1 MREEIILKIEKE
13 EWQKKLDESYKVV
26 SKDAKVDGFRPGKAP
41 RDMYEKKY
49 GKADII
55 NRALNTAI
63 DNKYA
68 EIIKEGKI
76 KPIMQPEIEPIKIDE
91 EGIEVKIIIITEPK
105 ITLGKYK
112 DLGVKKETVKV
123 TKKEIEENINHL
135 KEDYAEIVSK
145 DGEVK
150 SGDIAVIDFE
160 GFKDG
165 VAFEGGKGTNYDLT
179 IGSNSFI
186 PGFEDAIIGMKKN
199 EEKDIDLTFP
209 EDYISE
215 ELKGQKVVFKV
226 KVNDIK
232 ERKLPKL
239 DKDFFE
245 DLGME
250 KITTK
255 EELEKEVEAEIKEQK
270 EKEAENKYVDN
281 LLEKAITNTKYEMDN
296 AIIHNEA
303 HHMYEELIERI
314 SMQGIDEVTYLKYTN
329 TTKEDII
336 HKMEEEAEKRVKIRY
351 LLREIIEVEKI
362 KVTDKE
368 IDKELKELAKQYNIT
383 EEQLIKEIGNKE
395 ILRYNIEFNKA
406 IDILKQN

>member
-13 EWQKKLDESYKVV
+13 EWQKMLDESYKVV

-55 NRALNTAI
+55 NKALNTAI

-270 EKEAENKYVDN
+270 EKEAENKYIDN
-281 LLEKAITNTKYEMDN
+281 LLEKAVSNTKYEMDI

-395 ILRYNIEFNKA
+395 ILRYNIEFKKA